1 MGMQMR
7 VKCESRR
14 QAILDVAEEAFRE
27 KGFELTSMS
36 EITARVGG
44 SKATLYNYFASKE
57 ELFLEVMHRFAEA
70 DIRKLFDGLNPQD
83 DLRETLQQFGET
95 LINFIAQPKVIA
107 AQRVLFAESGRTDI
121 GKRFYDRGPCDGGA
135 KVAEY
140 LSRCVALGKLRELDA
155 PVAARHLFSLLK
167 SEIMEP
173 LLFGAFDREALPPT
187 RDAVQRAVDVFI
199 RAYGR
204 V

>member
-1 MGMQMR
+1 
-7 VKCESRR
+7 
-14 QAILDVAEEAFRE
+14 
-27 KGFELTSMS
+27 
-36 EITARVGG
+36 
-44 SKATLYNYFASKE
+44 
-57 ELFLEVMHRFAEA
+57 
-70 DIRKLFDGLNPQD
+70 
-83 DLRETLQQFGET
+83 
-95 LINFIAQPKVIA
+95 
-107 AQRVLFAESGRTDI
+107 
-121 GKRFYDRGPCDGGA
+121 
-135 KVAEY
+135 
-140 LSRCVALGKLRELDA
+140 VALGKLRELDA